1 MCQDVKKKK
10 VNLYYRD
17 MVMFNLRPVQE
28 ETNNKLYMAIYRSA
42 YWCRLQGKC
51 VFIACGSAKI
61 VVLFTWN

>member
-17 MVMFNLRPVQE
+17 TVMFNLRPVQE

-42 YWCRLQGKC
+42 C
-51 VFIACGSAKI
+51 
-61 VVLFTWN
+61 

>member
-17 MVMFNLRPVQE
+17 MVMFNLRPVKE

-42 YWCRLQGKC
+42 Y
-51 VFIACGSAKI
+51 
-61 VVLFTWN
+61 